1 MELIKQKHI
10 NAGVIKPGQ
19 KNVPIQWELSPGA
32 FEQIEYVKAT
42 CGCTV
47 PVFDANHIN
56 AKYNDSSDPAVI
68 KINSNKAILVTK
80 KLFVYLKDGK
90 LLKVFN
96 TRGIEEFNPDKEK
109 IEISF
114 TVTVSVE

>member
-1 MELIKQKHI
+1 MELIKTKHVNVGI
-10 NAGVIKPGQ
+10 ISPGQ
-19 KNVPIQWELSPGA
+19 KNVPIKWELNPGA

-47 PVFDANHIN
+47 PVFDSNGIT
-56 AKYNDSSDPAVI
+56 AKYNDSSDPNVI
-68 KINSNKAILVTK
+68 KTNANKAILVTK
-80 KLFVYLKDGK
+80 KLNVYLKDGK

-96 TRGIEEFNPDKEK
+96 PRGVEEFNPDKEK

>member
-1 MELIKQKHI
+1 MELIKQKHV
-10 NAGVIKPGQ
+10 NAGIIKPGQ
-19 KNVPIQWELSPGA
+19 KNVPIQWELNQGA
-32 FEQIEYVKAT
+32 FDRIEFVKAT
-42 CGCTV
+42 CGCTT
-47 PVFDANHIN
+47 PTWDANSIL

-68 KINSNKAILVTK
+68 KTNTNKAILVTK
-80 KLFVYLKDGK
+80 KLHVYLKDGK